1 MSKNSKTVVEKPAA
15 KKAAAAKATKTA
27 AKKVEAKSAA
37 KATTKKA
44 EVKEVPA
51 KKAAPKAEKAVKA
64 AKAATKEVK
73 APAKETVKEAPKAK
87 AAKAVKAPAKK
98 SSTKAAPKA
107 VEVEFI
113 ADCPLA
119 TTVSVAGS
127 FNDWAVD
134 KDMLK
139 KDKKTGLWTAKVSLV
154 PGDYE
159 YKFVCD
165 GQYWDEGENKVK
177 HV

>member
-1 MSKNSKTVVEKPAA
+1 MSKNSKTVVAKPTA
-15 KKAAAAKATKTA
+15 KKSATVKVTKTA
-27 AKKVEAKSAA
+27 V
-37 KATTKKA
+37 KKA
-44 EVKEVPA
+44 EVKDAPA
-51 KKAAPKAEKAVKA
+51 KAAPKAAKTAA
-64 AKAATKEVK
+64 AKS
-73 APAKETVKEAPKAK
+73 
-87 AAKAVKAPAKK
+87 AKAVKAPAKK
-98 SSTKAAPKA
+98 AAAPKKVA
-107 VEVEFI
+107 VVFE

-134 KDMLK
+134 VDMLK
-139 KDKKTGLWTAKVSLV
+139 KDKKTGLWTAKISLL

-165 GQYWDEGENKVK
+165 GKNWDEGENKTK

>member
-1 MSKNSKTVVEKPAA
+1 MTKNSKNVVEKPAA
-15 KKAAAAKATKTA
+15 KKTAAVKVPKAAAK
-27 AKKVEAKSAA
+27 
-37 KATTKKA
+37 KA
-44 EVKEVPA
+44 ETA
-51 KKAAPKAEKAVKA
+51 
-64 AKAATKEVK
+64 
-73 APAKETVKEAPKAK
+73 APAKETKATVKKAAKPAK
-87 AAKAVKAPAKK
+87 AA
-98 SSTKAAPKA
+98 APKKVA
-107 VEVEFI
+107 VEFV

-127 FNDWAVD
+127 FNDWAVE

-139 KDKKTGLWTAKVSLV
+139 KNKKTGLWAAKISLV

-165 GQYWDEGENKVK
+165 GKNWDEGENKIK

>member
-15 KKAAAAKATKTA
+15 KKTAAAKAP
-27 AKKVEAKSAA
+27 
-37 KATTKKA
+37 KATAKKA
-44 EVKEVPA
+44 EAKAAPA
-51 KKAAPKAEKAVKA
+51 KKTAKAVEAPKAEKSPAKKATKSVKA
-64 AKAATKEVK
+64 A
-73 APAKETVKEAPKAK
+73 APKKVA
-87 AAKAVKAPAKK
+87 
-98 SSTKAAPKA
+98 
-107 VEVEFI
+107 VEFI

-119 TTVSVAGS
+119 TTVSIAGT

-134 KDMLK
+134 VDMLK
-139 KDKKTGLWTAKVSLV
+139 KDKKTGFWVAKISLV

-165 GQYWDEGENKVK
+165 GKNWDAGDNKIK

>member
-15 KKAAAAKATKTA
+15 KKTAT
-27 AKKVEAKSAA
+27 
-37 KATTKKA
+37 
-44 EVKEVPA
+44 
-51 KKAAPKAEKAVKA
+51 
-64 AKAATKEVK
+64 
-73 APAKETVKEAPKAK
+73 
-87 AAKAVKAPAKK
+87 KAVKAPAKK
-98 SSTKAAPKA
+98 AEAKAAPAKKA
-107 VEVEFI
+107 AKSAAEAPKSDVKAEKATAKKATKSVKAAAPKKVAVEFI

-119 TTVSVAGS
+119 TTVSIAGT

-134 KDMLK
+134 VDMLK
-139 KDKKTGLWTAKVSLV
+139 KDKKTGFWIAKISLV

-165 GQYWDEGENKVK
+165 GKNWDAGDNKIK

>member
-1 MSKNSKTVVEKPAA
+1 MSKNSKTVVAKPAA
-15 KKAAAAKATKTA
+15 KKTEAVKAPKTIA
-27 AKKVEAKSAA
+27 
-37 KATTKKA
+37 KKA
-44 EVKEVPA
+44 EVKDAPA
-51 KKAAPKAEKAVKA
+51 KAAPKAAKTAA
-64 AKAATKEVK
+64 AKS
-73 APAKETVKEAPKAK
+73 
-87 AAKAVKAPAKK
+87 AKAVKAPVKK
-98 SSTKAAPKA
+98 AAAPKKIA
-107 VEVEFI
+107 VVFE

-134 KDMLK
+134 VDMLK
-139 KDKKTGLWTAKVSLV
+139 KDKKTGLWTAKISLL

-165 GQYWDEGENKVK
+165 GKNWDEGENKTK

>member
-1 MSKNSKTVVEKPAA
+1 MSKNSKTVVAKPVA
-15 KKAAAAKATKTA
+15 KKTA
-27 AKKVEAKSAA
+27 AKAA
-37 KATTKKA
+37 KPVAKKA
-44 EVKEVPA
+44 EAKAAPE
-51 KKAAPKAEKAVKA
+51 KKAAPKTAKPAAKVAKPVAEIPKVEVKP
-64 AKAATKEVK
+64 AKAA
-73 APAKETVKEAPKAK
+73 APKKVA
-87 AAKAVKAPAKK
+87 
-98 SSTKAAPKA
+98 
-107 VEVEFI
+107 VEFI

-134 KDMLK
+134 VDMLK
-139 KDKKTGLWTAKVSLV
+139 KDKKTGLWTTKISLA

-165 GQYWDEGENKVK
+165 GKNWDAGDNKIK